1 MYRALNTVHRIR
13 PRTGTRFKPV
23 IRIGGVRIG
32 PKKSKPFSAAFV
44 HHHVDEFITKMR
56 TGEITLLVKRTVVGP
71 DDLLIAAL
79 SGKTEKA
86 APIRETIP
94 AKKDDRPVE
103 ELKSKVKAESEP
115 EPKSESKPT
124 TKKKSS
130 SKSKKSSSKKSTKE
144 E

>member
-94 AKKDDRPVE
+94 AKKDDKPVE
-103 ELKSKVKAESEP
+103 ELTSKVKAEPEPEP
-115 EPKSESKPT
+115 EPKPEPKSTP
-124 TKKKSS
+124 KKKSS
-130 SKSKKSSSKKSTKE
+130 SK
-144 E
+144 